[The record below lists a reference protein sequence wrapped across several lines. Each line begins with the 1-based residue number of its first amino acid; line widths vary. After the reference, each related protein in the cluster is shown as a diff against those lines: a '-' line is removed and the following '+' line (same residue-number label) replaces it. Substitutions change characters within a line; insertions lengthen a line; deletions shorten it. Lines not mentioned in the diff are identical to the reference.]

1 MIVIDNISIIVI
13 AVLLVLAVAT
23 PWISI
28 FVRRPHPKQYETD
41 GEDPEDDTPLPGITV
56 VLTPHENG
64 QELKENLPLFL
75 NQQYGGD
82 FQVVLVIWK
91 SDTEAADIL
100 KGFSSNPHLYVT
112 YIPDSSRYMSRKKLS
127 ITLGVKAAK
136 YDWVVMTEATN
147 KPAGDNWLATLA
159 RNCREGVS
167 LVLGYTYYNSE
178 TGSYRQYLKFVDDLY
193 LMRETE
199 HGRTFRCNSTCLMFA
214 KQAFVDWEGF
224 RGNLKYLRG
233 EYDFI
238 ANKYF
243 TYGET
248 LLETDPDA
256 WMEEEE
262 PTDKEWKNKQLF
274 YQEDRKHLRGRARHR
289 LPIAFDQTFLHLDY
303 LVILAAIAYSVITQ
317 KWVIAAAAAIA
328 MIVTTCIRNILAG
341 KALDE
346 WGVDVPHWKS
356 VWYDLSFVWHWLSYK
371 LKYAKADKT
380 DFISH
385 KI

>member
-1 MIVIDNISIIVI
+1 MIVIDNISIIVGAIVLVI
-13 AVLLVLAVAT
+13 ALVT

-28 FVRRPHPKQYETD
+28 FVRRPHPKQYEID
-41 GEDPEDDTPLPGITV
+41 DSKKEDDTASPGITV
-56 VLTPHENG
+56 VLTPHENS

-75 NQQYGGD
+75 NQKYNGN
-82 FQVVLVIWK
+82 FQVVVVIWK
-91 SDTEAADIL
+91 SDSEASDIL
-100 KGFSSNPHLYVT
+100 KGFAGDEHLYVT

-136 YDWVVMTEATN
+136 YDWIVMTEATN
-147 KPAGDNWLATLA
+147 KPAGDQWLATLA
-159 RNCREGVS
+159 RNCQDGVS
-167 LVLGYTYYNSE
+167 LAIGYTYYNSD
-178 TGSYRQYLKFVDDLY
+178 TSAHRQYLKFVDDLY

-199 HGRTFRCNSTCLMFA
+199 HGKTFRCNSTCLLFS
-214 KQAFVDWEGF
+214 KKAFVDWDGF
-224 RGNLKYLRG
+224 RGNLKFLRG
-233 EYDFI
+233 EYDFM
-238 ANKYF
+238 ANKYS

-248 LLETDPDA
+248 LLETDPNA

-274 YQEDRKHLRGRARHR
+274 YLEDRKHLNRRMRHR
-289 LPIAFDQTFLHLDY
+289 LPIVIDQVFLHLDY
-303 LVILAAIAYSVITQ
+303 LVILAAIIFGVITQ
-317 KWVIAAAAAIA
+317 KWI
-328 MIVTTCIRNILAG
+328 IVGAGGVALISTTCLRNILAG

-356 VWYDLSFVWHWLSYK
+356 VWYDLGFVWHWLSYK
-371 LKYAKADKT
+371 IKYAKADKT

>member
-178 TGSYRQYLKFVDDLY
+178 TSSYRQYLKFVDDLY

>member
-41 GEDPEDDTPLPGITV
+41 GEDPEYDTPQPGITV

-64 QELKENLPLFL
+64 QELKEDLPLFL

-136 YDWVVMTEATN
+136 YDWIVMTEATN

-178 TGSYRQYLKFVDDLY
+178 TSSYRQYLKFVDDLY

-214 KQAFVDWEGF
+214 KKAFVDWEGF

-289 LPIAFDQTFLHLDY
+289 LPIAFDQIFLHLDY